1 MIAVIDANIALALL
15 LELAY
20 SAKARDAVTKADVM
34 IAPDLIIHET
44 ANALWRIST
53 AEIAFGEQAAEII
66 RTIPALFEE
75 IIQGGDLASDA
86 LQLAIL
92 GKHPAYDCFYIAL
105 AKARGA
111 ALITADRKLA
121 AAASRIAPE
130 IVVIL
135 VQQ

>member
-1 MIAVIDANIALALL
+1 MIAVIDANVALALL
-15 LELAY
+15 LDLAY
-20 SAKARDAVTKADVM
+20 SAKAREAVTKAEMM

-44 ANALWRIST
+44 ANALWRISA
-53 AEIAFGEQAAEII
+53 AETAFGEQAAEVM

-75 IIQGGDLASDA
+75 IIPGGDLASDA

-105 AKARGA
+105 AQAREA

-121 AAASRIAPE
+121 AAANRIAPE
-130 IVVIL
+130 IAVIL
-135 VQQ
+135 VQP